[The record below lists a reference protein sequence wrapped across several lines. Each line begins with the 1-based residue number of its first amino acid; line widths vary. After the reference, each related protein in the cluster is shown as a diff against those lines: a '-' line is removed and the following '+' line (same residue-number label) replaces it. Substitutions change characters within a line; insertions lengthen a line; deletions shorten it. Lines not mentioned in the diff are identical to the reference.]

1 MKSPGLLNLSA
12 LLLLLACTCACK
24 DGLHDDLEIS
34 ARADA
39 QRSLGLAAGGNPGL
53 PGLES
58 PAPQLAAVLQDAHA
72 ARGPQYR
79 PRTRHLNERGEPLFT
94 NRLILES
101 SPYLVQHAHNPVNW
115 FPWGEQAFDRAR
127 SEGKPVLL
135 SVGYSTC
142 HWCHVMERESFEDLE
157 IAAFINEHF
166 IAIKVD
172 REERPDI
179 DAIYMRA
186 VRILTGRG
194 GWPMTVALTPDRQ
207 PFFGGTYFPPRDGL
221 RLGRKGF
228 MTVLHELKQRYE
240 EAPDEVIQQAQDLSR
255 RLQDRTARRG
265 PQDIAGSKAIER
277 AAQALARSFD
287 RQWGGFGTNKK
298 FPRPSHLQLLLRY
311 HRRTGDPVALNIV
324 DTTLRAMA
332 SGGIHDQ
339 LGGGFHR
346 YSVDRRWFVPHF
358 EKMLY
363 DNAQLAVVY
372 LEAWQSTGSEDFAK
386 IARSILDYVQREM
399 THPRGGFYSA
409 TDADSPVGGQAREG
423 GGHPHEEEG
432 WFFTWTP
439 AEIEALLGKNRA
451 RIISEWFGVTESG
464 NFEGRN
470 ILMTQRE
477 GAEVA
482 ADLGISEEQ
491 LRSSI
496 ESARPVLLAARE
508 ERPPPGLDDKILT
521 AWNGLMISAF
531 ARGGLALREERYTK
545 SARRAASFVLEDM
558 RKEERLHR
566 SWRDGQLRH
575 NAYLEDHAFLAQGL
589 LDLHEATGE
598 LRWLEEAISL
608 HAELQER
615 FADSQ
620 GGAFYRTSDDH
631 EVLLARDKPADD
643 GSIPSGNSVAL
654 MNLLRLGEITGEPA
668 YAKQAEQGL
677 RAFGAQLRSGSTSM
691 TLMLCALDFLLDR
704 PLEVVLIG
712 PDARADLGPM
722 LASMSSMFLPNRSLL
737 RAAEGHDLQA
747 KQGQIP
753 LLQLRSTRDGKVT
766 AYVCR
771 EGVCKLPTNDPAEFS
786 RQLVEVDPLREGRID
801 PLQYASPTGQDPA
814 PWHYDKQ
821 GNRHWQPEHGHW
833 HKGPPPEGKTPPSG
847 RGTER

>member
-1 MKSPGLLNLSA
+1 MNRSGLPSLSA
-12 LLLLLACTCACK
+12 LLLIVTYAGACT
-24 DGLHDDLEIS
+24 DGLHDDQELSE
-34 ARADA
+34 RADA
-39 QRSLGLAAGGNPGL
+39 QRILSITAGGNPGL

-58 PAPQLAAVLQDAHA
+58 PDLQLASVLDQAVTSK
-72 ARGPQYR
+72 GPEYE
-79 PRTRHLNERGEPLFT
+79 PRTRHLDEHGKPLFT

-142 HWCHVMERESFEDLE
+142 HWCHVMERESFEDPE
-157 IAAFINEHF
+157 IAAFINKHF

-172 REERPDI
+172 REERPDV

-186 VRILTGRG
+186 VRLLTGRG
-194 GWPMTVALTPDRQ
+194 GWPMTVALTPDRE

-221 RLGRKGF
+221 RGGRKGF
-228 MTVLHELKQRYE
+228 MTVLRELQKRYE
-240 EAPDEVIQQAQDLSR
+240 EAPEEVIQQAQSLSR
-255 RLQDRTARRG
+255 RLQDRNARRG
-265 PQDIAGSKAIER
+265 PQDTADSKAIEQ
-277 AAQALARSFD
+277 AAQALARGFD
-287 RQWGGFGTNKK
+287 RQWGGFGTNTK

-311 HRRTGDPVALNIV
+311 HRRTGDPVALTIV
-324 DTTLRAMA
+324 DTTLRKMA
-332 SGGIHDQ
+332 AGGIHDQ
-339 LGGGFHR
+339 LAGGFHR

-372 LEAWQSTGSEDFAK
+372 LEAWQATGSRDFEGV
-386 IARSILDYVQREM
+386 ARGILDYVQREL
-399 THPRGGFYSA
+399 TDPRGGFYSA
-409 TDADSPVGGQAREG
+409 TDADSPVPGHGSA

-439 AEIEALLGKNRA
+439 GELETLLGKEQA
-451 RIISEWFGVTESG
+451 RIISAWFGVTRAG

-470 ILMTQRE
+470 IFMTQRE
-477 GAEVA
+477 GDKVA
-482 ADLGISEEQ
+482 AELGISEEK
-491 LRSSI
+491 LHSSI
-496 ESARPVLLAARE
+496 EAARPVLLAARDK
-508 ERPPPGLDDKILT
+508 RPPPGLDDKILA

-531 ARGGLALREERYTK
+531 ARAGLALGEEGYTE
-545 SARRAASFVLEDM
+545 SARRATRFVLEHM

-566 SWRDGQLRH
+566 SWRGGQLRH

-615 FADSQ
+615 FADPQ
-620 GGAFYRTSDDH
+620 GGAFYRTSNDH
-631 EVLLARDKPADD
+631 EVLLARDKPASD
-643 GSIPSGNSVAL
+643 GAVPSGNSVAL
-654 MNLLRLGEITGEPA
+654 LNLMRLAEITGEPG
-668 YAKQAEQGL
+668 YGKQAEQGL

-712 PDARADLGPM
+712 PNAKSDLGPM
-722 LASMSSMFLPNRSLL
+722 LASMSALFLPNRSLL
-737 RAAEGHDLQA
+737 RAAEGRDLQA
-747 KQGQIP
+747 KQEQIP
-753 LLQLRSTRDGKVT
+753 LLQLRSARDEKVT

-771 EGVCKLPTNDPAEFS
+771 EGVCKLPTNDPREFKE
-786 RQLVEVDPLREGRID
+786 QLTEVDPLREGRLT
-801 PLQYASPTGQDPA
+801 PLQYTDTGSRTPA

-833 HKGPPPEGKTPPSG
+833 HKGPPPEGRVPAAGKGGG
-847 RGTER
+847 R